1 MFGGF
6 PGFGGFH
13 EEGPSEPIDN
23 EGYYK
28 VLGVDKDATPQ
39 QIKKAFYKKAMTH
52 HPDKGGDEELFK
64 EMQAAYET
72 LTDDEKRA
80 TYDRGGKAALEQG
93 GGGGATSMHDIFEM
107 FTGGGGRSRRRG
119 KPKGDDVVFP
129 LKVKLEDLYNGMSKK
144 LRLTKNVICVQCSG
158 QGTKSGNTSKCHDCN
173 GTGHRMVV
181 QQIGPGMIQ
190 QMQTRCMACKGSGS
204 VIPDADRCQTCKGK
218 KVTKEKKTLEVFVE
232 KGMRH
237 RQKIVFNG
245 EADQSPDTE
254 PGDVVVVLQ
263 MLEHPHFVR
272 DGMNLVVQKK
282 VGLVEALCGTVFTIT
297 HLDGRKV
304 RVNTMNTGE
313 VIKHGQV
320 KSIEGEGMPRRGSPF
335 EKGHLFIKFD
345 VVFPDD
351 KSFSQNQ
358 KKKLRQILPLPL
370 NDADAAGSA
379 PHAAPHDAED
389 VVMTDVSMEEVRAR
403 QEAYRKAEAY
413 EEDDD
418 DDHHHGH
425 GGAQCRQQ

>member
-72 LTDDEKRA
+72 LTDEEKRA
-80 TYDRGGKAALEQG
+80 RYDQGGKAALEQ

-107 FTGGGGRSRRRG
+107 FTGGGGHPRRRG

-144 LRLTKNVICVQCSG
+144 LRLTKNVICVQCTG

-204 VIPDADRCQTCKGK
+204 VIPDADRCLTCKGK

-237 RQKIVFNG
+237 RQKIVFKG

-254 PGDVVVVLQ
+254 PGNVVVVLQ

-320 KSIEGEGMPRRGSPF
+320 KSVEGEGMPRRGSPF

-358 KKKLRQILPLPL
+358 KKKLRNILPLPL
-370 NDADAAGSA
+370 NDADAGG
-379 PHAAPHDAED
+379 PAPHDAED
-389 VVMTDVSMEEVRAR
+389 VTMTDVSMEEVRAR

-413 EEDDD
+413 EEDED